1 MLLAAGATVQS
12 KSLAFCNQMNSSFQ
26 ASQGHLDS
34 SWDKLQVAQAK
45 ALSHIAL
52 RWSLVE
58 SAVWL
63 NVFWHLVFTYG
74 WCLPASSSQ
83 RMWQVFVFPA
93 SLHKLNNRFFY
104 GSYLTIQH
112 LSGQDITKKKTQR
125 RKWNKLIW
133 EEILVSLTVYSSWQ
147 DFNMTLS
154 RKSSDL
160 VKIIKGFFSHSLMF
174 SHPQPA
180 SWQCGI

>member
-1 MLLAAGATVQS
+1 MLLAVGAAVQP
-12 KSLAFCNQMNSSFQ
+12 KNLVFCNQMNSSFQ

-34 SWDKLQVAQAK
+34 SRDKLQVAQAK
-45 ALSHIAL
+45 AFSHIAL

-74 WCLPASSSQ
+74 WYLPTLSSQ
-83 RMWQVFVFPA
+83 RVWQVLEFPT
-93 SLHKLNNRFFY
+93 SVHKLNNRFFY
-104 GSYLTIQH
+104 GHYLTIQH
-112 LSGQDITKKKTQR
+112 LSGHDITKKKTLS

-133 EEILVSLTVYSSWQ
+133 EEISVSHTVYSSWQ
-147 DFNMTLS
+147 DFNITLS
-154 RKSSDL
+154 RKSTDL
-160 VKIIKGFFSHSLMF
+160 VKIIKRFFSHSLML